1 MTSPAPLLEFAAL
14 GLSEPSL
21 RALAQ
26 VGFEHPTPIQQ
37 QAIPPGLAGNDV
49 IGCAATG
56 TGKTAAFVLPIVER
70 LSGKTGLRGL
80 ILAPT
85 RELALQ
91 ITQHARKSAA
101 VHGLKIAALIGGVEI
116 REQIDELEG

>member
-1 MTSPAPLLEFAAL
+1 MTATTPLLEFAAL
-14 GLSEPSL
+14 GLSQPSL
-21 RALAQ
+21 KALEQ

-37 QAIPPGLAGNDV
+37 QAIPAGLAGNDV

-70 LSGKTGLRGL
+70 LRGKHGLKAI

-91 ITQHARKSAA
+91 ITQHAQRFATA
-101 VHGLKIAALIGGVEI
+101 HGLKLATLIGGVEI
-116 REQIDELEG
+116 R